1 MGPIYFCLMARPR
14 YRVHPWKPAGSCAC
28 KTVLRQQPQRS
39 YPSPQPYAP
48 KDPPVVRVMEGPLFS
63 EVASYYQHV
72 QTVVR
77 LYNVP
82 GEILRLCQLL
92 LAQGTGQC
100 CPWGSAPH
108 CLLTG
113 VEGLSLDV
121 SCLVDIRDH
130 INKELALRF
139 STDIESDDTFFTD
152 LNGFQ
157 VCSSLGRDS
166 SCPQGDS
173 ALAPGTVGATS
184 GH

>member
-1 MGPIYFCLMARPR
+1 M
-14 YRVHPWKPAGSCAC
+14 
-28 KTVLRQQPQRS
+28 
-39 YPSPQPYAP
+39 
-48 KDPPVVRVMEGPLFS
+48 VRVMEGPLFS

-82 GEILRLCQLL
+82 GEILRLCQVS
-92 LAQGTGQC
+92 LAQGTGPC
-100 CPWGSAPH
+100 CPWSSASH
-108 CLLTG
+108 CLPAG

-157 VCSSLGRDS
+157 VCSRLGRGS

-173 ALAPGTVGATS
+173 ALAPGTVGSTCGHWSVSLGRSSPAGTS
-184 GH
+184 GSCRCRPTSTQCLPWPTSRTCRAA